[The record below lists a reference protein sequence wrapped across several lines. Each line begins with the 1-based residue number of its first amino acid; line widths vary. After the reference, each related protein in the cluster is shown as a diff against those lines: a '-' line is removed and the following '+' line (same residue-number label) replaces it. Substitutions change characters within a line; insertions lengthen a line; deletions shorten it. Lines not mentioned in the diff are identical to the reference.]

1 MFEDLSAVIVAQSSA
16 SHHSGYSLRLEKY
29 LRKVDDGHLKGFV
42 TGDLRLSLEEALG
55 RRKSKSLHG
64 ATDKNTHL
72 NFSS

>member
-55 RRKSKSLHG
+55 RRK
-64 ATDKNTHL
+64 
-72 NFSS
+72 